1 MLYLPCGAQ
10 ALPRVPLTLVLGL
23 QLMMLGACSTVAERT
38 KVEPDL
44 LDSALKVVGLQR
56 AQDAPKDPSVADKPA
71 KPVKLSFRVHSG
83 SVLNTDEAGNSLT
96 LIARIYKLKDTEA
109 FLQAPYEAFKDPA
122 SEKAALGDA
131 LIEVKE
137 VMLKP
142 SGKFEAI
149 QVLAPDVPHIGI
161 VALFRAPAEHRWRF
175 AFDAK
180 ESSKAGITLGAHG
193 CALSVAEGATVGAAP
208 ESLRLAGVECD

>member
-1 MLYLPCGAQ
+1 MLHAISGAHQ
-10 ALPRVPLTLVLGL
+10 FPRYALPLIVALSCLPMAGCT
-23 QLMMLGACSTVAERT
+23 TVAERA

-56 AQDAPKDPSVADKPA
+56 AQEAPKEAPA
-71 KPVKLSFRVHSG
+71 ERPTKPVKLTLRIHSG
-83 SVLNTDEAGNSLT
+83 SVLNTDESGNSLT
-96 LIARIYKLKDTEA
+96 LIARIYKLKDTDA

-122 SEKAALGDA
+122 TEKAALGDS
-131 LIEVKE
+131 LVEVKE
-137 VMLKP
+137 VVLKP
-142 SGKFEAI
+142 SGRFEI
-149 QVLAPDVPHIGI
+149 NQLLAPDVPNLGV

-193 CALSVAEGATVGAAP
+193 CAMSVAEGTTVGAPP
-208 ESLRLAGVECD
+208 ETLRLAGVECD